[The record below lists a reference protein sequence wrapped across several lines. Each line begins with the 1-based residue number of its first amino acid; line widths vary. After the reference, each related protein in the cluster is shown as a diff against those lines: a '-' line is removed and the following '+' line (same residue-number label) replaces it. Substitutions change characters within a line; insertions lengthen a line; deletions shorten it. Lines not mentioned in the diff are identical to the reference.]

1 MNTDPVTVATDM
13 CDACLDGFLLNYAC
27 SFDSAPTM
35 MVGHRRRRTNHR
47 TVSSNQRTRVLLK
60 KQSKHHPNVKRSS
73 AFRLLGDEIMLVETR
88 SLSVIP
94 SGVGR
99 TLDRYRD
106 IGKKPESQ
114 RITQS
119 VGPR

>member
-1 MNTDPVTVATDM
+1 
-13 CDACLDGFLLNYAC
+13 
-27 SFDSAPTM
+27 
-35 MVGHRRRRTNHR
+35 
-47 TVSSNQRTRVLLK
+47 
-60 KQSKHHPNVKRSS
+60 
-73 AFRLLGDEIMLVETR
+73 MLVETR